1 MLRWVLFAVLGYL
14 IWTKL
19 RPPEPPKK
27 LSKKKVSAMERI
39 DGRSPFEILGV
50 PESASNEE
58 IQRAYHRL
66 IKEHH
71 PDRAGEAEKDA
82 AEAKTRLLNRAYEAL
97 KRRS

>member
-14 IWTKL
+14 IWTKI
-19 RPPEPPKK
+19 RPAEPPKR
-27 LSKKKVSAMERI
+27 LAKKKTAAVELV

-50 PESASNEE
+50 AEGASSEE

-71 PDRAGEAEKDA
+71 PDRATEGAKDA
-82 AEAKTRLLNRAYEAL
+82 AEARTRLLNRAYEAL
-97 KRRS
+97 KRRT

>member
-1 MLRWVLFAVLGYL
+1 MLRWVIFAVLGYL

-19 RPPEPPKK
+19 RPPEPKR
-27 LSKKKVSAMERI
+27 LSKKKISAVERI

-50 PESASNEE
+50 TENASNEE

-71 PDRAGEAEKDA
+71 PDRAGDAEKDA

-97 KRRS
+97 KRRP